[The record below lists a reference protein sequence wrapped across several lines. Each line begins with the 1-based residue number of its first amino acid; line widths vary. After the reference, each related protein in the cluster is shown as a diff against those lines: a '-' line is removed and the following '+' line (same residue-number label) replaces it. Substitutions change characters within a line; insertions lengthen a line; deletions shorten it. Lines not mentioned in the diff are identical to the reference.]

1 MILSEIFTRHLN
13 EKKPLIIF
21 SIVLAIVL
29 TLSGCTKTEYVTVT
43 DTTTLP
49 AVTVTQTAT
58 TTITTTFER
67 SYSYKLIDAL
77 LLYIIDVV
85 QSRGLLDKV
94 AGIGN
99 AGDHISLLFD
109 RQINDEV
116 VALAQEAIDAIAPG
130 FPLKITVGTIVTKI
144 V

>member
-1 MILSEIFTRHLN
+1 M
-13 EKKPLIIF
+13 
-21 SIVLAIVL
+21 L

-43 DTTTLP
+43 DTITLP
-49 AVTVTQTAT
+49 AITITQTAT
-58 TTITTTFER
+58 TTITTTSQR

-85 QSRGLLDKV
+85 QSRGLLDEV

-116 VALAQEAIDAIAPG
+116 VDIAQGSIDEIAPG